1 MKTVLQQLLHAALG
15 RIQKEEG
22 IAFSE
27 EPAIQVEMARDKQ
40 HGDYASNLAL
50 LLAKEARSKPRDL
63 AEKIVNYLPESGYI
77 ERVEVAG
84 PGFINFFLTQQA
96 NLQIIKTIHT
106 EGEAFGR
113 SDHGADEKITVEFV
127 SANPTGPLH
136 IGHGRGAAYGAAV
149 ANLLEAV
156 GYGVDREYYINDAGR
171 QMDILAVSVWVR
183 YLNVCGLELTFP
195 KKAYQGS
202 YIINIADNIRT
213 SHGMNFYSDAQ
224 EQLTEILKETDEE
237 KQLDRLIDGAKKIL
251 GQDDY
256 RQVLDIALDE
266 ILADIRTDLEEFG
279 VVFNHW
285 FSERSLTEE
294 GRVEKC
300 IRKLEERDQLYKKDG
315 ATWFKSSRY
324 GDEKDRVVV
333 RDNGQATYFAS
344 DIAYHQSKLERGYD
358 RAINIWGADH
368 HGYIARIRASLMALG
383 EDANRLDIRLVQ
395 FASLYRGKE
404 KLPMSTRS
412 GQYVTLRELRDEVGR
427 DAARF
432 FYVMRKSEQ
441 HLDFDLEL
449 AKSESSDNP
458 VYYIQY
464 AHARV
469 CSVMEQMKQKGFSF
483 DSRDFDTGL
492 EQLTEPHETSLL
504 TRLAEYPGVLH
515 SAAITCEPHQI
526 GYYLRDLANEFHTYY
541 NACQFLVESD
551 ELRHARLLLITAVRQ
566 VIRNALALLGVS
578 APATM

>member
-1 MKTVLQQLLHAALG
+1 LKTVLQQLLHAALG

>member
-15 RIQKEEG
+15 ELQKEEG
-22 IAFSE
+22 IAFPD
-27 EPAIQVEMARDKQ
+27 EPAIQVETTREKQ
-40 HGDYASNLAL
+40 HGDFASNLAL
-50 LLAKEARSKPRDL
+50 LLAKEAHCNPREL
-63 AEKIVNYLPESGYI
+63 AGKIVTHLPESEYI
-77 ERVEVAG
+77 ERVEIAG

-96 NLQIIKTIHT
+96 NLQIIRTIHT
-106 EGEAFGR
+106 EDDAFGR
-113 SDHGADEKITVEFV
+113 SEHGAGEKITVEFV

-149 ANLLEAV
+149 SNLLEAV
-156 GYGVDREYYINDAGR
+156 GYDVDREYYINDAGR

-183 YLNVCGLELTFP
+183 YLNACGLESPFP

-202 YIINIADNIRT
+202 YIIDIADNIRT
-213 SHGMNFYSDAQ
+213 SHGMTFYSESQ
-224 EQLTEILKETDEE
+224 ERLLEILEEPDEE
-237 KQLDRLIDGAKKIL
+237 KQLDQLIDGTKKIL
-251 GQDDY
+251 GLDDY
-256 RQVLDIALDE
+256 LQILDIALDE
-266 ILADIRTDLEEFG
+266 ILMDIRTDLEEFG

-294 GRVEKC
+294 GKVEEC
-300 IRKLEERDQLYKKDG
+300 IRKLEERDQLYKKEG

-344 DIAYHQSKLERGYD
+344 DIAYHQSKFERGYN

-368 HGYIARIRASLMALG
+368 HGYIARIRASLIALG
-383 EDANRLDIRLVQ
+383 EDADRLDIRLVQ

-464 AHARV
+464 AHARI

-483 DSRDFDTGL
+483 DPQDIDTGL
-492 EQLTEPHETSLL
+492 DRLTEPHETSLL
-504 TRLAEYPGVLH
+504 TRLAEYPDVLH
-515 SAAITCEPHQI
+515 SAALTCEPHQI

-566 VIRNALALLGVS
+566 VIRNGLALLGVS